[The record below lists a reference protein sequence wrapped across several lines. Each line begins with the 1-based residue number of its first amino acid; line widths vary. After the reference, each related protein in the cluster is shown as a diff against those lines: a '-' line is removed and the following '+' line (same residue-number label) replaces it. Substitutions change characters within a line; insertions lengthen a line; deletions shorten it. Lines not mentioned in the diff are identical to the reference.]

1 MPRATPRLFA
11 MGSDERYVSPYLLR
25 PLRTLH
31 EVLGGRGS
39 AVETARGDVE
49 ATPTRG
55 DHSVRPKIALRH
67 DRPDLRGT
75 TD

>member
-1 MPRATPRLFA
+1 MPRLFA

-39 AVETARGDVE
+39 AVETAPGD
-49 ATPTRG
+49 AQTW
-55 DHSVRPKIALRH
+55 RP
-67 DRPDLRGT
+67 
-75 TD
+75 